1 MSGVPWALVLLVI
14 AGYAVL
20 IALALRFEDL
30 SNSAQDL
37 SPAGEDLPKVSVV
50 VACKGQDIHLRDNL
64 ISILA
69 RWWCCSNGSRR
80 DLVGA

>member
-1 MSGVPWALVLLVI
+1 MSGVPWALVLRVI

-30 SNSAQDL
+30 SNSTQDL
-37 SPAGEDLPKVSVV
+37 SPAGEDLPKVIEV

-69 RWWCCSNGSRR
+69 R
-80 DLVGA
+80 